1 LAEATKVRTVGTTTT
16 GYTWDQ
22 TGLGN
27 VLSDG
32 NEYVWGL
39 GLISQIASGN
49 PTYAHSDGLGS
60 TRLQTD
66 GTGTV
71 VGTQDY
77 DAFGATRS
85 QTGVQLPFTYTGQQV
100 DPESGLVYL
109 RNRYLD
115 PSTGRFQ
122 TPDPLG
128 FAGSGVN
135 LYAYVANSPLNATDP
150 NGLGGPPDPD
160 GLLTAEFGAMQE
172 GIATDVGPREY
183 FTYQWEAGLSNEED
197 AAAAV
202 AEKAMAATDCPFAA
216 EGEGSTILYRAVGP
230 NERADIQQ
238 SGKYRLKYGGAEAK
252 YFYPTNGQ
260 MEAFANSKWDVAKA
274 YWGTSVEVTQ
284 SELAKADEISPLG
297 EGKAYVFRGSDLP
310 SGSITIM
317 GRIH

>member
-1 LAEATKVRTVGTTTT
+1 
-16 GYTWDQ
+16 
-22 TGLGN
+22 
-27 VLSDG
+27 
-32 NEYVWGL
+32 
-39 GLISQIASGN
+39 
-49 PTYAHSDGLGS
+49 
-60 TRLQTD
+60 
-66 GTGTV
+66 
-71 VGTQDY
+71 
-77 DAFGATRS
+77 
-85 QTGVQLPFTYTGQQV
+85 VQLPFSYTGEQV
-100 DPESGLVYL
+100 DPESGLVFL

-216 EGEGSTILYRAVGP
+216 EGEGSTTLYRAVGQ
-230 NERADIQQ
+230 NELQDIQNTGQ
-238 SGKYRLKYGGAEAK
+238 YRPQPEGRSAEGKYFFPSEQ
-252 YFYPTNGQ
+252 Q
-260 MEAFANSKWDVAKA
+260 MEQFARQGNKD
-274 YWGTSVEVTQ
+274 YWGTSVEV
-284 SELAKADEISPLG
+284 SPSDLAKAFTYPGYWEG
-297 EGKAYVFRGSDLP
+297 ETYFFTPPNIPPGP
-310 SGSITIM
+310 ITIM
-317 GRIH
+317 GRIY